1 MSATQVSCRFGDS
14 DIIIETGKL
23 AKQAGGAVTIRSGDT
38 IILVTA
44 TAASTPKEGIDFLP
58 LTVEYLEKTFA
69 AGKIPGGF
77 FKREGRPS
85 EAAILTS
92 RFIDRPIRPL
102 FPEHYHFETQV
113 IATVL
118 SASPEHVPDVL
129 AITAASAALSISDI
143 PLVKPIAGC
152 RVGRINGQFK
162 LNPTLSDMSLSD
174 MEIVV
179 AASED
184 AVVMV
189 EGGCVEV
196 SEVDLVKAI
205 QFAHESLKPLI
216 AIQKELQAK
225 VGKTK
230 RVIEAPARDGSITQA
245 VEATRDE
252 VKKALAIESKLE
264 RYARLDEIKT
274 AIKAK
279 VITEDSDKNLALQ
292 LAADFSELK
301 SSLMRGGI
309 IKDKKRIDRRGLK
322 DIRKISCEVGLLPRS
337 HGSALFTR
345 GETQALVAV
354 TLGSSDDEQTIDALL
369 EERSKAFM
377 LNYNFPA
384 FSVGEVKPLRSPG
397 RREIGHGHLAERSL
411 HVMAPKNADFPY
423 TIRIVSE
430 ILESNGSS
438 SMASVCGGSLALM
451 DAGVPVKAPV
461 AGIAMGLIMEG
472 SQYAIL
478 SDILGDEDH
487 LGDMDFKVTGT
498 DKGVTALQMDIKIEG
513 ITPQIMA
520 EALEQARE
528 GRQHILKCMAEA
540 MSAPRAELSQYAP
553 KIVSMKIKVDKI
565 RDVIGS
571 GGKNIRGIIDETGVK
586 IDIEDDGT
594 VKIFSSDQKAIDH
607 AIELVKRYTDEVEV
621 GKLYTGVVKK
631 IMDFGAFVE
640 VLPKTDGLVHVS
652 QIANHRVEHVAD
664 ILREGDTV
672 TVRVLEVDSMGKIR
686 LTMKNID
693 QPHELG
699 DKLQAKG

>member
-1 MSATQVSCRFGDS
+1 
-14 DIIIETGKL
+14 
-23 AKQAGGAVTIRSGDT
+23 
-38 IILVTA
+38 
-44 TAASTPKEGIDFLP
+44 
-58 LTVEYLEKTFA
+58 
-69 AGKIPGGF
+69 
-77 FKREGRPS
+77 
-85 EAAILTS
+85 
-92 RFIDRPIRPL
+92 
-102 FPEHYHFETQV
+102 
-113 IATVL
+113 
-118 SASPEHVPDVL
+118 
-129 AITAASAALSISDI
+129 
-143 PLVKPIAGC
+143 
-152 RVGRINGQFK
+152 
-162 LNPTLSDMSLSD
+162 
-174 MEIVV
+174 
-179 AASED
+179 
-184 AVVMV
+184 
-189 EGGCVEV
+189 
-196 SEVDLVKAI
+196 
-205 QFAHESLKPLI
+205 
-216 AIQKELQAK
+216 
-225 VGKTK
+225 
-230 RVIEAPARDGSITQA
+230 
-245 VEATRDE
+245 
-252 VKKALAIESKLE
+252 
-264 RYARLDEIKT
+264 
-274 AIKAK
+274 
-279 VITEDSDKNLALQ
+279 
-292 LAADFSELK
+292 
-301 SSLMRGGI
+301 
-309 IKDKKRIDRRGLK
+309 
-322 DIRKISCEVGLLPRS
+322 VGLLPRS

-354 TLGSSDDEQTIDALL
+354 TLGSSDDEQRIDALL
-369 EERSKAFM
+369 EERTKSFM